1 MRFQNRVSEIIKDNR
16 FKKRNVQMSLAIRK
30 WLPFAL
36 CCAPGAIAALLVA
49 GVAFGGAAFGLS
61 LNSPLGIGLLGVAM
75 LACPV
80 SMIWMMRGMT
90 RAPESADAMNCCAPQ
105 VDARSAVNSLNDL
118 RAQRTQL
125 EREIAALQRA
135 QN

>member
-1 MRFQNRVSEIIKDNR
+1 
-16 FKKRNVQMSLAIRK
+16 MSLAIRK

-36 CCAPGAIAALLVA
+36 CCAPGAVAALFVA
-49 GVAFGGAAFGLS
+49 AIAFGGAAFGLS
-61 LNSPLGIGLLGVAM
+61 LNSPLGIGLLAVAM

-90 RAPESADAMNCCAPQ
+90 RTSDAPDIMACCAPQ
-105 VDARSAVNSLNDL
+105 GDARRSVISLDDL